1 MTLMHQ
7 IGQSRGSSRNFEYG
21 RTSADQNK
29 SIIGSSMTLDSNLF
43 REKLLL
49 NKEMRNRRVS
59 KEEETRQD
67 KLQKNYG
74 IASILSQ
81 KSITKDFHHYKP
93 SNAMAVSFHPLRFY
107 SRSIWTFRIA
117 RWLWLSSRMPSQLC
131 QLNKA
136 VSHPQIP
143 TESVSPNW

>member
-1 MTLMHQ
+1 MLAMMHQ
-7 IGQSRGSSRNFEYG
+7 LSQSRGSSRNFEYG
-21 RTSADQNK
+21 RVSADHNE

-59 KEEETRQD
+59 KEEEARQE

-81 KSITKDFHHYKP
+81 KSATKDFQRY
-93 SNAMAVSFHPLRFY
+93 
-107 SRSIWTFRIA
+107 
-117 RWLWLSSRMPSQLC
+117 
-131 QLNKA
+131 
-136 VSHPQIP
+136 
-143 TESVSPNW
+143 